1 MAMVQLCC
9 KIPSKEQLLP
19 IPKIV
24 RQNERGFKC
33 HCISLTENSRFSST
47 SDYMC
52 KRWRSIYPKQ
62 DVAELPV
69 QWKMSNITSHVGSFS
84 KKASTKENLRMVRCA
99 AESSDSECQI
109 RILESYLAKLKDD
122 SIQNSSESSGEIE
135 ELHSRSGEIDAKTEL
150 DSLDAYLGKLNT
162 DAKFSTFD
170 DQTTERNLVAA
181 QLSISKS
188 SKRGYMG
195 KLKGY
200 RELRNKDGVRSLER
214 DLALQRTEE
223 TSNLYLIS
231 ILVSIDIAVFLF
243 EIASPI
249 RNSEFGFFSLP
260 LLYGAKINELI
271 LVGEWWRLVTP
282 MFLGPVFAI
291 IGAWL
296 IYQFQNKDV
305 IAKDVSER
313 MFQKAILSTALSFII
328 SNFGPVDTWAHLGAA
343 CTGIIYGF
351 LTCPIVQLSDASSR
365 NSQEEGITLI
375 RQYAN
380 PCKSLMLCLQ
390 GDNIR
395 RAQRKTPANTGSI
408 CCDLTTKS
416 VAVSWTGPCLVLLL
430 TNYDT
435 ALTLAYEPF
444 SSATPSAI

>member
-47 SDYMC
+47 SDNMC

-84 KKASTKENLRMVRCA
+84 KKASTKEKLRMVRCA

-109 RILESYLAKLKDD
+109 RILQSYLAKLKDD
-122 SIQNSSESSGEIE
+122 SIQNFSESSGEIE
-135 ELHSRSGEIDAKTEL
+135 ELHSRSGEINAKTEL
-150 DSLDAYLGKLNT
+150 DSLDAYLGKLNA

-170 DQTTERNLVAA
+170 DQTTESNLVAA

-214 DLALQRTEE
+214 DLALQQTEE

-249 RNSEFGFFSLP
+249 RNSEFEIFSLP

-282 MFLGPVFAI
+282 MFLHSGLFHVALSCWALLTFGPQVCKSYGPFTFFLIYTLGGISGNLTSFLHTPEPTVGGTGPVFAI

-296 IYQFQNKDV
+296 IYQFQNKDL

-328 SNFGPVDTWAHLGAA
+328 SNFGPVDTWYPGESPNCGRHL
-343 CTGIIYGF
+343 
-351 LTCPIVQLSDASSR
+351 
-365 NSQEEGITLI
+365 
-375 RQYAN
+375 
-380 PCKSLMLCLQ
+380 
-390 GDNIR
+390 
-395 RAQRKTPANTGSI
+395 
-408 CCDLTTKS
+408 
-416 VAVSWTGPCLVLLL
+416 
-430 TNYDT
+430 
-435 ALTLAYEPF
+435 
-444 SSATPSAI
+444 